1 MKVTA
6 SRILPGILAMAAV
19 VVASN
24 ILVQHLLGDWLTWG
38 ALTYPVAFLVTDI
51 MNRVYGPQAARKV
64 VLAGFLTGA
73 ACSVVAAGLDKTT
86 LRIAIASGAAFL
98 SAQLLDITVF
108 NRLRRTNWWLPPL
121 AATVAGSIL
130 DTVIFFTIAFSTALI
145 PLFPHDDVAWA
156 NEIVPLLG
164 VGKDLPLWVSLAL
177 ADWSVKMA
185 QAIVALIP
193 FRIIVG
199 NMIERRAQI

>member
-1 MKVTA
+1 M
-6 SRILPGILAMAAV
+6 SRLLPGILAMATV

-51 MNRVYGPQAARKV
+51 MNRVYGASAARKV
-64 VLAGFLTGA
+64 VFAGFLTGV
-73 ACSVVAAGLDKTT
+73 ACSVVAAGFDKTT

-98 SAQLLDITVF
+98 SAQLLDIAIF
-108 NRLRRTNWWLPPL
+108 NRLRRLNWWLPPL
-121 AATVAGSIL
+121 AATVAGSVL
-130 DTVIFFTIAFSTALI
+130 DTAVFFGIAFSGVLAGV
-145 PLFPHDDVAWA
+145 FPHDDVAWA
-156 NEIVPLLG
+156 NELVPMLG
-164 VGKDLPLWVSLAL
+164 HGPVQPLWVSLAL

-185 QAIVALIP
+185 QAILALVP

-199 NMIERRAQI
+199 NILEKRAQI